1 MSPIAYQ
8 ESVSRFT
15 KVIAEYCALHLGE
28 AEVAPVETIVVVAG
42 VVAETVT
49 CPAPIWIMLS
59 WVPIGNAVVAL
70 VGIE

>member
-28 AEVAPVETIVVVAG
+28 AAVAPVETTVVVPG
-42 VVAETVT
+42 VAAETVT
-49 CPAPIWIMLS
+49 CPAPIWIMFS
-59 WVPIGNAVVAL
+59 WVPTGNAVVAF